1 MGDNIISTRTKFD
14 KFIDKDEIGGPN
26 DHYQNL
32 SYKLANLASI
42 WYIFF
47 CLLRHWLL
55 NISFLSIDYI
65 IDDMS
70 TVLLNYF
77 KLLLTREW

>member
-1 MGDNIISTRTKFD
+1 MADNIINTRNKFD

-42 WYIFF
+42 W
-47 CLLRHWLL
+47 
-55 NISFLSIDYI
+55 
-65 IDDMS
+65 
-70 TVLLNYF
+70 
-77 KLLLTREW
+77 